1 MCFDPNRTSLAGVLA
16 GDEGTAAMAAAAANG
31 RATPNTPNWAAVE
44 ATSVIK
50 QYMTAV
56 LTGADPAT
64 EAKKVSAA
72 ITTTLN
78 SGS

>member
-1 MCFDPNRTSLAGVLA
+1 
-16 GDEGTAAMAAAAANG
+16 
-31 RATPNTPNWAAVE
+31 
-44 ATSVIK
+44 VIK

-64 EAKKVSAA
+64 EAKKVSES